1 MPIFNSSPINSSPEE
16 YSTYMAANADPSVLC
31 FVPQNNFDSMDYSKK
46 TNELS
51 QFVNDNSVRVEAIVA
66 SMVSS

>member
-16 YSTYMAANADPSVLC
+16 YSAYMTANASPSLLC
-31 FVPQNNFDSMDYSKK
+31 FVPQNNFDNMDYSKK
-46 TNELS
+46 TNELP
-51 QFVNDNSVRVEAIVA
+51 QFVSNNSMRVEAIVN

>member
-16 YSTYMAANADPSVLC
+16 YSAYMAANADQAVLC
-31 FVPQNNFDSMDYSKK
+31 FVPQNNFDNMDYPKK

-51 QFVNDNSVRVEAIVA
+51 QFVSNNSVRVEAIVD
-66 SMVSS
+66 SMVSG